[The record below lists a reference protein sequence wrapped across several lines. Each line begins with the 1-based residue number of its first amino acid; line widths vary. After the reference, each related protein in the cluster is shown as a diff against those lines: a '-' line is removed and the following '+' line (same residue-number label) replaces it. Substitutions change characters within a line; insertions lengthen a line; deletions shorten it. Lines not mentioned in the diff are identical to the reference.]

1 MRKIAALFVAIVAA
15 SASALEPGGGKRQIA
30 KPEGDLEEEGLVE
43 VRVNPNNPDYYFQF
57 LDPEDKP
64 GLRNDRD
71 LGAGCRAC
79 CNNPDCYCGAYYYDY
94 TSYCSKSNKR
104 CQRKYDDDDWW
115 HGKSGKTKGA
125 GPAYCS
131 CYTGKSGKTKG
142 GDSCAAFFPKSG
154 KTKGGRNN
162 GRKDRDA
169 SVESRDG
176 TRQLAEALAEAIDA
190 EE

>member
-1 MRKIAALFVAIVAA
+1 MRKILALFVAIVAA
-15 SASALEPGGGKRQIA
+15 SASALEFGGGKRQIA

-43 VRVNPNNPDYYFQF
+43 VKVNPNNPDYYIQF
-57 LDPEDKP
+57 LDPEEKP

-79 CNNPDCYCGAYYYDY
+79 CNNPDCYCGYYYGYSTY

-104 CQRKYDDDDWW
+104 CRRKYGDDDDWW
-115 HGKSGKTKGA
+115 RSQYTT
-125 GPAYCS
+125 YCS

-142 GDSCAAFFPKSG
+142 GDSCDAYYEAYGKSG

-162 GRKDRDA
+162 RDA